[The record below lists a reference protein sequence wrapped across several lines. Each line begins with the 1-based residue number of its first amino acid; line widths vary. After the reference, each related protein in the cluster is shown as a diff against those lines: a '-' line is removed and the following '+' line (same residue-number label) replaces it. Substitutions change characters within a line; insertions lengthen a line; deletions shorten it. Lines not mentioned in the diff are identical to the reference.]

1 MVVKV
6 EAVFAVL
13 LVAMPMLSRAQVAQV
28 NAVTATATIQA
39 IDSATRSVTL
49 KSENGEEDAFQVGP
63 EVKRFEELKVGDK
76 VKMTYYESLV
86 FELRK
91 PGQPSTPT
99 GTTGAAARGAGRL
112 PAGAVAQESGCAREK
127 NDGDRESDRC
137 ADSVDYGDHRG
148 RSDRHAEDRGQEEP
162 RRSQRRRSHRHHVH
176 PGTSGKHRANELIS
190 ASAASS
196 PLSAVSF
203 QLPGNA
209 DSRWLSA
216 ERC

>member
-1 MVVKV
+1 MVVKA
-6 EAVFAVL
+6 EAVLAVL
-13 LVAMPMLSRAQVAQV
+13 LVAMPMLSRAQVGQV

-112 PAGAVAQESGCAREK
+112 PAGAVAQEKRTTVTVKAIDAQIPSITVTTEDGRTVTRKIEDKK
-127 NDGDRESDRC
+127 NLEGVSVGDRIDITYTQ
-137 ADSVDYGDHRG
+137 ALL
-148 RSDRHAEDRGQEEP
+148 
-162 RRSQRRRSHRHHVH
+162 
-176 PGTSGKHRANELIS
+176 ANI
-190 ASAASS
+190 
-196 PLSAVSF
+196 
-203 QLPGNA
+203 
-209 DSRWLSA
+209 
-216 ERC
+216 ERTN